1 MLYDI
6 RLATTY
12 TYAAPSMQA
21 RNVLRVLPLNRTGE
35 QLRLKGELSFDPRP
49 QDRADWTDFFG
60 NAITEI
66 GFQQPLTRLTVNLR
80 ARVER
85 LARAPQLDLS
95 PTRPRLAEELA
106 ALRDLHADSPHH
118 FLVPS
123 PRVAFDPGITGFVGA
138 ILMDGATVLA
148 AVRDVGRALHETM
161 RFDTGATDVNT
172 PPAESFRN
180 RHGVCQD
187 FSHVMIAGLRA
198 HGIPAGYV
206 SGFLR
211 TEPPEGKPRLE
222 GADAMHAW
230 VRVWCGAELGWVE
243 YDPTNDVMVGADH
256 VTVAMG
262 RDYSD
267 VAPVKG
273 AVRTSGHHKSRHAVD
288 MVPLSG

>member
-6 RLATTY
+6 RLSITY
-12 TYAAPSMQA
+12 NYAAPSMQA
-21 RNVLRVLPLNRTGE
+21 RNILRVLPLNRAGEQRCLTGE
-35 QLRLKGELSFDPRP
+35 ISFEPRP
-49 QDRADWTDFFG
+49 QERADWTDFFG
-60 NAITEI
+60 NGVTEI
-66 GFQQPLTRLTVNLR
+66 GFQQPLTNLTVHLS

-85 LARAPQLDLS
+85 IARAPQLDLS
-95 PTRPRLAEELA
+95 PSRPRLAAELA
-106 ALRDLHADSPHH
+106 GLQGIDADSPHH
-118 FLVPS
+118 FLTPS
-123 PRVAFDPGITGFVGA
+123 PRVAFDGAITDFVGG
-138 ILMDGATVLA
+138 ILLEGSTVLA
-148 AVRDVGRALHETM
+148 AVRDVGRALHEGM
-161 RFDTGATDVNT
+161 RFDAGATDVNT

-211 TEPPEGKPRLE
+211 TEPPKGKPRLE

-243 YDPTNDVMVGADH
+243 YDPTNDLMVGADH
-256 VTVAMG
+256 VAVAVG

-273 AVRTSGHHKSRHAVD
+273 AVRSSGGQKSRHAVD
-288 MVPLSG
+288 MVPLPG

>member
-6 RLATTY
+6 NLSISY
-12 TYAAPSMQA
+12 DYGVPSMQA
-21 RNVLRVLPLNRTGE
+21 RNVLRVMPMNRAGE
-35 QLRLKGELSFDPRP
+35 QRLLMGEVSFEPRP
-49 QDRADWTDFFG
+49 QERFDWTDFFG
-60 NAITEI
+60 NGITEI
-66 GFQQPLTRLTVNLR
+66 GFHRPLTRLAVRLR

-85 LARAPQLDLS
+85 TARPPQLDLS
-95 PTRPRLAEELA
+95 PDLSRLAQELA
-106 ALRDLHADSPHH
+106 ALRSVGAQSPHH
-118 FLVPS
+118 FLAPS
-123 PRVAFDPGITGFVGA
+123 PRVAFDQPITGFVA
-138 ILMDGATVLA
+138 AVLPEGATVLA
-148 AVRDVGRALHETM
+148 AVRDVGRALKGEM
-161 RFDTGATDVNT
+161 RFDAGATGVDT
-172 PPAESFRN
+172 LPAESFAN

-211 TEPPEGKPRLE
+211 TEPPEGQPRLS

-243 YDPTNDVMVGADH
+243 YDPTNDLMVGADH
-256 VTVAMG
+256 VAVAMG

-273 AVRTSGHHKSRHAVD
+273 AVLTSGGQKSSHAVD
-288 MVPLSG
+288 MVPLVG

>member
-6 RLATTY
+6 KLSIRY
-12 TYAAPSMQA
+12 DYGGPSMQA
-21 RNVLRVLPLNRTGE
+21 RNVLRVMPMNRAGE
-35 QLRLKGELSFDPRP
+35 QRLLMGEVSFEPRP
-49 QDRADWTDFFG
+49 QERFDRTDFFG
-60 NAITEI
+60 NAITEV
-66 GFQQPLTRLTVNLR
+66 GFHQPLSRLTVCLR

-85 LARAPQLDLS
+85 TARAPQLDLS
-95 PTRPRLAEELA
+95 PDLPRLAQELA
-106 ALRDLHADSPHH
+106 GLRSVAAQSPHH
-118 FLVPS
+118 FLAAS
-123 PRVAFDPGITGFVGA
+123 PRVALDQPITEFVA
-138 ILMDGATVLA
+138 AALPEGATVLA
-148 AVRDVGRALHETM
+148 AVRDVGRALKGEM
-161 RFDTGATDVNT
+161 RFDPAATEVDT
-172 PPAESFRN
+172 LPAESFAN

-211 TEPPEGKPRLE
+211 TEPPEGQPRLS

-243 YDPTNDVMVGADH
+243 YDPTNDLMVGADH
-256 VTVAMG
+256 VAVAMG

-273 AVRTSGHHKSRHAVD
+273 AVLSSGGQKSSHAVD
-288 MVPLSG
+288 MVPLVG